1 MQKNIKKIKKKL
13 KSKFYYDY
21 EIYKHTWFKA
31 GGKAYIF
38 CLVYDEEELE
48 IILNNIGNLQYKIIG
63 AGSNVLIRDK
73 GFDGIIFKLGKL
85 FNHISIQDNFI
96 NVGAG
101 ILDIN
106 FSKFAQ
112 MHSIKN
118 LEFYSGIPGTIGG
131 AIKMNAG
138 CYGSETKK
146 VLKSIKTINNK
157 GEINFFT
164 NNQLN
169 LKYRE
174 SSLSDNDIVISAQYK
189 LEYGE
194 KEEIDKNIY
203 EIKLQRAQSQPFRT
217 KTGGSTFKNPDNNY
231 AAKLIEMAGCKNLNV
246 GDAYVSEKHANFL
259 INANNASA
267 KDIEELGL
275 RIIDKVFDKFQIQL
289 KWEIKILGV

>member
-1 MQKNIKKIKKKL
+1 MQKNIEKIKKKL

-31 GGKAYIF
+31 GGKTYIF
-38 CLVYDEEELE
+38 CLVYNEEELE

-146 VLKSIKTINNK
+146 VLKRIQT
-157 GEINFFT
+157 
-164 NNQLN
+164 L
-169 LKYRE
+169 
-174 SSLSDNDIVISAQYK
+174 VIPPAWQKVKISHI
-189 LEYGE
+189 E
-194 KEEIDKNIY
+194 KNTYQMK
-203 EIKLQRAQSQPFRT
+203 
-217 KTGGSTFKNPDNNY
+217 
-231 AAKLIEMAGCKNLNV
+231 
-246 GDAYVSEKHANFL
+246 
-259 INANNASA
+259 
-267 KDIEELGL
+267 
-275 RIIDKVFDKFQIQL
+275 
-289 KWEIKILGV
+289 